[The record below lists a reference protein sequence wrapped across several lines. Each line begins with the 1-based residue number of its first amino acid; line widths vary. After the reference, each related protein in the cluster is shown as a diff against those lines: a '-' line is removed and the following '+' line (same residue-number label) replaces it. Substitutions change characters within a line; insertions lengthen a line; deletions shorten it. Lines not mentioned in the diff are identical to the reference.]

1 MLFNNLISLSLFSHI
16 KNLVSKMFA
25 KFAHGL
31 DVRIFQG
38 FSLTLLAT

>member
-1 MLFNNLISLSLFSHI
+1 MLFNNLILLHLFSYI
-16 KNLVSKMFA
+16 KNLVSEMLA

-38 FSLTLLAT
+38 FSLTLLVT